1 MDILYEN
8 HACSC
13 AGLECKSLN
22 IYRSQQCIEHVM
34 YRSMEHVFLAAGLE
48 NSYILRHNDTN
59 VNERTRIMARYAYV
73 TINETIC
80 KIIVSSLT

>member
-1 MDILYEN
+1 
-8 HACSC
+8 
-13 AGLECKSLN
+13 
-22 IYRSQQCIEHVM
+22 
-34 YRSMEHVFLAAGLE
+34 MEHVFLAAGLE